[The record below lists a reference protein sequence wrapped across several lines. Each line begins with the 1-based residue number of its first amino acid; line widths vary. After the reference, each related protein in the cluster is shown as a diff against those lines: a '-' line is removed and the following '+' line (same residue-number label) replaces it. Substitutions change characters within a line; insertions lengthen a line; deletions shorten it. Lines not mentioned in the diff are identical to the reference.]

1 MPSILS
7 FGELLVEIMRP
18 DLDQPLNE
26 SHPFVGPFASGAPA
40 IFADAVAKL
49 GLQSRLL
56 ACAGDDAFGHCC
68 LEKLRQDGVETS
80 FIHKTKNKT
89 TGIAFVS
96 YKKDGSRDF
105 LFHLKDSAAAEL
117 RPEHVTADLLEGVD
131 CLHINGSSLL
141 ISPEML
147 ATGLE
152 LIKQAKARDILISF
166 DPNIRAELIQGN
178 TDWLKTI
185 VTASNI
191 IMPSGDEACFLTGI
205 ADAKKACL
213 NLLEQGTSLVVH
225 KQGALG
231 STVYWSDS
239 VLKIAS
245 LEVQE
250 VDPTGAGD
258 AFAAGFLAYYLK
270 TQDALSAA
278 AFANGV
284 GGLATTK
291 LGPMEALPSLA
302 LAEQQFERWKQSYEN
317 QLSVFDV

>member
-1 MPSILS
+1 MPLILS
-7 FGELLVEIMRP
+7 FGEVLVEIMRP
-18 DLDQPLNE
+18 EVDQPLHE
-26 SHPFVGPFASGAPA
+26 SHSFVGPFASGAPA

-68 LEKLRQDGVETS
+68 LEKLNQDGVETS
-80 FIHKTKNKT
+80 FIHKTKQKT

-96 YKKDGSRDF
+96 YKKNGSRDF

-117 RPEHVTADLLEGVD
+117 RPAHVTPALLEGVD

-141 ISPEML
+141 ISPNML

-152 LIKQAKARDILISF
+152 LIKQAQAKDMLISF

-178 TDWLKTI
+178 TDWLEI
-185 VTASNI
+185 IIAASNI

-205 ADAKKACL
+205 ADAKAACL
-213 NLLEQGTSLVVH
+213 NLLEQGASLVVH

-231 STVYWSDS
+231 STVYSS
-239 VLKIAS
+239 EGVRQIAS
-245 LEVQE
+245 LEIEE

-258 AFAAGFLAYYLK
+258 AFAAGFLSYYLK
-270 TQDALSAA
+270 TKNSLEAA
-278 AFANGV
+278 AFANTV

-302 LAEQQFERWKQSYEN
+302 LAEQQFERWKQSR
-317 QLSVFDV
+317 